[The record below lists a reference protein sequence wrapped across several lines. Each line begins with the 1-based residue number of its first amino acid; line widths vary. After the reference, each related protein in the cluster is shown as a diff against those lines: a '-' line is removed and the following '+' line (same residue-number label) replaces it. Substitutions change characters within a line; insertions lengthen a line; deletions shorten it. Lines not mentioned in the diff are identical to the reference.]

1 MQSTYFALP
10 PFTFKRGYEGEEA
23 DLGLKRDPGLKEK
36 GI

>member
-1 MQSTYFALP
+1 MLLP
-10 PFTFKRGYEGEEA
+10 TFTFKRGYEGEEA